1 MASAVDVGL
10 APLIL
15 PDQSLH
21 CLDVVFIHGLNG
33 QRARSWTNSSSELW
47 PLWFI
52 DDLPGARA
60 WTYGYDAGIA
70 VSSRDGMNLH
80 SVRFLSALVEKGI
93 GKSVGSPKL
102 SVSQWLLTGVRPA
115 RTTQTPSFQS
125 YSWLIV
131 LEEF

>member
-80 SVRFLSALVEKGI
+80 SVRFLSALVEKGSMATDRSKTRPDNPNSVI
-93 GKSVGSPKL
+93 PIVFVAHSLGGILTKSVSYL
-102 SVSQWLLTGVRPA
+102 SLP
-115 RTTQTPSFQS
+115 
-125 YSWLIV
+125 
-131 LEEF
+131 